1 MKKIG
6 KDALRETRMALI
18 IIIIIVVGFFV
29 IYGVDYYRR
38 NLLGDF
44 MENSNENDQ
53 SYTKHVALILEN
65 TDSEFGNSIY
75 EGAKIKGEELG
86 IYVENFGKALPF
98 DYSVEE
104 RLKMAIASSVDGII
118 IQGNKNENIA
128 EQIDYAS
135 KSEIPVVT
143 ILEDLPT
150 SRRISFVGVNQ
161 HQLGKNYGN
170 QILKTKDNK
179 SRDIQSVLVLIDT
192 KEQDKGYDIIFSSMK
207 ESLSENDVEVEA
219 KMINRQTPFS
229 VEKIIHDIIMD
240 EKNAPDIIV
249 CLNPIDTI
257 TAYQIVVDYNKVG
270 QTDII
275 GYYNSE
281 VIQRAID
288 RNIIASTIVIN
299 TKQVGE
305 YSVETI
311 DEYFVS
317 GIVSEYISVDI
328 DIVE

>member
-1 MKKIG
+1 MKKVR
-6 KDALRETRMALI
+6 KSALRKTGIALI
-18 IIIIIVVGFFV
+18 AIIITLVIILT
-29 IYGVDYYRR
+29 IYGMDYYRGKF
-38 NLLGDF
+38 LGNF
-44 MENSNENDQ
+44 LENSTEDNQ
-53 SYTKHVALILEN
+53 LYTKHVALILEN

-75 EGAKIKGEELG
+75 EGARIKGKELG
-86 IYVENFGKALPF
+86 IYVENFGKTLPF

-104 RLKMAIASSVDGII
+104 RLKMAIASGVDGII
-118 IQGNKNENIA
+118 IQGNINENIT

-150 SRRISFVGVNQ
+150 SSRISFVGVNQ
-161 HQLGKNYGN
+161 HQLGKNYGK
-170 QILKTKDNK
+170 QILKAKDNQ
-179 SRDIQSVLVLIDT
+179 SRDVESVLVLIDT
-192 KEQDKGYDIIFSSMK
+192 KEQDKGYDIIFSSIK
-207 ESLSENDVEVEA
+207 ESLSDNELEVDA
-219 KMINRQTPFS
+219 KIINRQNPFS
-229 VEKIIHDIIMD
+229 VEEVIHDIIMI

-257 TAYQIVVDYNKVG
+257 TAYQILVDYNKVG
-270 QTDII
+270 QIAII

-288 RNIIASTIVIN
+288 RKIIDSTIVID

-311 DEYFVS
+311 GEYFAT
-317 GIVSEYISVDI
+317 GIVSEYISVGI